1 MLTYAELK
9 RNRRQFLAL
18 TGLTPKEFQLLLPAF
33 DRALMRRFPARQTL
47 SGTQR
52 QRKRGGGRKTSLDS
66 PEQKLLFALVYLK
79 TYPLQALLGQ
89 VFDLS
94 QSRANRWIHQL
105 LPIVQRALKDVGVR
119 PARDPRQF
127 ARHERQTG
135 EPVDLIIDGTERRRQ
150 RPKNPEKQALY
161 YSGRKKTH
169 SEKNVVIANRKT
181 KRIGYLSQ
189 TYAGK
194 TQDKKVVAQERIAY
208 PRGARLHQDTA
219 FQGYA
224 PRGCEI
230 YQPKKSPSSVN

>member
-1 MLTYAELK
+1 MLTYYELK

-18 TGLTPKEFQLLLPAF
+18 TGLTPKEFQLLVPAF
-33 DRALMRRFPARQTL
+33 DRAYRRRFPSTHTL
-47 SGTQR
+47 GGTQR
-52 QRKRGGGRKTSLDS
+52 QRKCGGGRKTSLDS

-79 TYPLQALLGQ
+79 TYPLQALLGE
-89 VFDLS
+89 VFELS

-105 LPIVQRALKDVGVR
+105 LPVLQRALTDVGVR
-119 PARDPRQF
+119 PVRDPRQF
-127 ARHERQTG
+127 ARHERRTG
-135 EPVDLIIDGTERRRQ
+135 EPLDLIIDGTERRRQ

-169 SEKNVVIANRKT
+169 SDRNVVIATRKT

-194 TQDKKVVAQERIAY
+194 TQDKKIVDQERIAY
-208 PRGARLHQDTA
+208 PRGTRLHQDTG

-230 YQPKKSPSSVN
+230 YQPKKNLKSVN